1 MKINKLITPYN
12 YTAGTVNRI
21 KYLVIH
27 YVGALGGAEA
37 NCRYYASQ
45 YVGASAHYYVGFSGE
60 VWQSVADKNIA
71 WSVGASSYKHPYCR
85 NTNSLNIE
93 MCVRKKSTKTM
104 NATDKDWYFEDA
116 TYKSAVFLAAELL
129 TKYKIPLANMIRHYD
144 VTGKWCPAP
153 FCNNNTNHTWESFKA
168 DVQKA
173 LNGNEIVI
181 ETPQIY
187 RVRLAWE
194 DEKSQ
199 LGAYEVLQNAKNAC
213 PSGYKVFDKDGK
225 VVFENKNTNAT
236 GGKTQWTDF
245 KGLTEKQ
252 AAEKI
257 LLLAKADSER
267 SGILPSV
274 TAAQMILE
282 SGYVT
287 TELSKYNNCF
297 GMKTMLS
304 GNTWANST
312 WDGVSKVNIRTPE
325 EYTKGVITYIYADF
339 RKYPCIEDSVGDH
352 SAYLL
357 GAKNGSTLR
366 YKNLTKC
373 KNYREAITL
382 IKNGG
387 YATDSKYV
395 DKICNIIE
403 RYNLARYDKATD
415 AVITPSQT
423 DEKVS
428 QSDSKHIVEQVTEQ
442 QPKAQ
447 YRVQCG
453 SYNDINNARRMVS
466 WMEEK
471 GFGAVLANYGAW
483 IAQAGLFNDKS
494 NADALAKKIKSANLP
509 CTIIKM

>member
-1 MKINKLITPYN
+1 MALTINKRLTPYN
-12 YTAGTVNRI
+12 YSSGNISRI

-27 YVGALGGAEA
+27 YVGALGGAKN
-37 NCRYYASQ
+37 NCDYYASGHI
-45 YVGASAHYYVGFSGE
+45 GASAHYYVGFEGE
-60 VWQSVADKNIA
+60 IWQSVEDKNIA
-71 WSVGASSYKHPYCR
+71 WSVGAPSYKHPSCR
-85 NTNSLNIE
+85 NSNSLNIE

-116 TYKSAVFLAAELL
+116 TYKNTVLLAVELMK
-129 TKYKIPLANMIRHYD
+129 KYNIPFNNLLRHYD

-153 FCNNNTNHTWESFKA
+153 FCENNTKYTWDKFKA
-168 DVQKA
+168 DVKKA
-173 LNGNEIVI
+173 LGGEEVVI
-181 ETPQIY
+181 EEPKYY
-187 RVRLAWE
+187 RVRLTWK
-194 DEKSQ
+194 DERSQ
-199 LGAYEVLQNAKNAC
+199 LGAYLVLENAKNNC
-213 PSGYKVFDKDGK
+213 PSGYKVFDHTGK
-225 VVFENKNTNAT
+225 VVYENKSKNAT
-236 GGKTQWTDF
+236 GGKTQWTEF
-245 KGLTEKQ
+245 QGLTESQ

-257 LLLAKADSER
+257 LSLAVEDYKK

-287 TELSKYNNCF
+287 TALSRYNNCF

-325 EYTKGVITYIYADF
+325 EYAKGVITYIYADF

-357 GAKNGSTLR
+357 GAKNGNKLR
-366 YKNLTKC
+366 YEGLTKC

-395 DKICNIIE
+395 YKICNIIE
-403 RYNLARYDKATD
+403 RYNLARFDNTSKQTETTPKTD
-415 AVITPSQT
+415 STAKKTETTTVASG
-423 DEKVS
+423 
-428 QSDSKHIVEQVTEQ
+428 VE
-442 QPKAQ
+442 

-453 SYNDINNARRMVS
+453 AYNDINNARHMVA
-466 WMEEK
+466 MMHDK
-471 GFGAVLANYGAW
+471 KFDAAVENYGVW
-483 IAQAGLFNDKS
+483 VAQAGRFFDRAK
-494 NADALAKKIKSANLP
+494 ADALAEKLNDADLP
-509 CTIIKM
+509 VAVIKM

>member
-1 MKINKLITPYN
+1 MALKINKLITPYN
-12 YTAGTVNRI
+12 YTSGTASRI

-37 NCRYYASQ
+37 NCKYYASQ
-45 YVGASAHYYVGFSGE
+45 KVGASAHYYVGFSGE
-60 VWQSVADKNIA
+60 IWQSVEDKNIA

-85 NTNSLNIE
+85 NSNSLNIE

-116 TYKSAVFLAAELL
+116 TYKSAVELAAQLL
-129 TKYKIPLANMIRHYD
+129 KKYKIPLANMIRHYD

-153 FCNNNTNHTWESFKA
+153 FCENNTKYTWTKFKN

-173 LNGNEIVI
+173 LNGAEIVI
-181 ETPQIY
+181 ENPQIY
-187 RVRLAWE
+187 RIRLAWDNE
-194 DEKSQ
+194 SSQ

-213 PSGYKVFDKDGK
+213 PAGYKVFDKDGK
-225 VVFENKNTNAT
+225 VVFENKNKAAT
-236 GGKTQWTDF
+236 GGTTQWTDF

-257 LLLAKADSER
+257 LQLAKADYAR
-267 SGILPSV
+267 SRILPSV

-325 EYTKGVITYIYADF
+325 EYQKGVITYIYADF

-357 GAKNGSTLR
+357 GAKNGNTLR
-366 YKNLTKC
+366 YAGLTSC

-382 IKNGG
+382 IKKGG

-403 RYNLARYDKATD
+403 RYDLARYDNAT
-415 AVITPSQT
+415 VTPVEPPKT
-423 DEKVS
+423 DFKPQDDKVPVA
-428 QSDSKHIVEQVTEQ
+428 DNKVE
-442 QPKAQ
+442 
-447 YRVQCG
+447 YRVQYG
-453 SYNDINNARRMVS
+453 SYSDINNARRMV
-466 WMEEK
+466 EK
-471 GFGAVLANYGAW
+471 AQSKKLPATLSNYGTW
-483 IAQAGLFNDKS
+483 IAQAGRFFDKA
-494 NADALAKKIKSANLP
+494 NAEALAKKISEAKLP
-509 CTIIKM
+509 VAIIKM